1 MDDTKQSA
9 GRATSSDGRFLSRM
23 ALNDNKAGMEGLDK
37 EKINKIILEASK
49 GSRFYENE
57 LKKEQQVNQR
67 IEKMLQ
73 QKEQITEQQL
83 SKAQSQ
89 VEKLAVELERGREL
103 GYTIVHVDMDA
114 FYAAVEMRD
123 RPELRDKPMAVGS
136 MSMLSTSNYHAR
148 KFGVRAAMPGFIAK
162 KLCPSLIIVQLHFDK
177 YKAVS
182 AEVREIFADYDPNF
196 LPMSLDEAYLDI
208 TEHLEQRR
216 CWPESRR
223 TCYIS
228 TDSPSEGGSV
238 NEGDGNTSPVLF
250 EDSPP
255 LPPQKAVVFGI
266 SAEEVVKEMRFRI
279 EQRTT
284 LTASAGIAP
293 NMMLAK
299 VCSDKNKP
307 NGQYMIPPDRQAVMD
322 FIQGLPIRKVPGIGK
337 VTEKMLRALGITTC
351 AELYQQGALLTL
363 LFSETSWH
371 HFMEISL
378 GLGSTHIERDGER
391 KSMSTERTFSELSN
405 AEDQYSFCREL
416 CHDLAQD
423 LLKEELKG
431 KTVTLKLKNVNFDVK
446 TRASTVSSVV
456 STEEEIYAIAKDLL
470 KTEIDNA
477 RPQPLRLRLMGVRV
491 SGFPAQEDK
500 KPLQKSI
507 IGFLQA
513 GKQVAPTTVDNV
525 SQDTRTNSGEKD
537 SRTNAGEQDSRADT
551 SEQDSRADT
560 SEQDSRADTSEQD
573 SRADTSEQD
582 SRADTGEQDSR
593 TNTGSQDSRTNTGE
607 QDSRTN
613 MGEQESRTNTGKQ
626 DTRANTDEPEGA
638 LSFFNKKRAAREQA
652 DEQQRQ
658 SFFEKVQAQRQR
670 LLETQQARDHGDA
683 PISHRVREDEG
694 GPSSSRN
701 NRPLGQS
708 FTCPVC
714 FQKQNTTNLETFNR
728 HIDECLSGS
737 PVDEP
742 SLVPG
747 VQEGAD
753 LIVDEPTKKCLD
765 NRTCTLPRRKDLK
778 CDRTVGIVQLE
789 DISLGHCSTSLILPV
804 KHGADIVTST
814 KTVPGGTES
823 LMNITHPIRESYS
836 NNVASVKETT
846 ISQGCRITSVPSD
859 SSSKKH
865 NSTVKTGGNFEQD
878 GVNPSSGLSAGVP
891 ESKGDVGLTLG
902 EGALKSWSLKGQEDT
917 ALVCPVCNL
926 KQETTDLSLFNRHV
940 DVCLN
945 QDVIQELREERACSH
960 NSNLMTHRKCKGKPE
975 DGQKSLNSRSKIKR
989 SGSPPLHPVAKKSK
1003 APATKN
1009 TIDRFF
1015 R

>member
-49 GSRFYENE
+49 
-57 LKKEQQVNQR
+57 
-67 IEKMLQ
+67 
-73 QKEQITEQQL
+73 
-83 SKAQSQ
+83 

>member
-1 MDDTKQSA
+1 
-9 GRATSSDGRFLSRM
+9 
-23 ALNDNKAGMEGLDK
+23 
-37 EKINKIILEASK
+37 

-89 VEKLAVELERGREL
+89 VEKLAVELERGCEL
-103 GYTIVHVDMDA
+103 AYTIVHVDMDA

-136 MSMLSTSNYHAR
+136 MSML
-148 KFGVRAAMPGFIAK
+148 
-162 KLCPSLIIVQLHFDK
+162 
-177 YKAVS
+177 
-182 AEVREIFADYDPNF
+182 VREIFADYDPNF

-238 NEGDGNTSPVLF
+238 SEGDGNTSPVLF

-423 LLKEELKG
+423 LLKEGLKG

-456 STEEEIYAIAKDLL
+456 STEEEIYAIARDLL

-477 RPQPLRLRLMGVRV
+477 SPQPLRLRLMGVRV
-491 SGFPAQEDK
+491 SGFLAQEDK

-525 SQDTRTNSGEKD
+525 SQDTRTNSGEQD
-537 SRTNAGEQDSRADT
+537 SRTNTGEQDSKTDTGEQDSRADT

-560 SEQDSRADTSEQD
+560 SEQDSR
-573 SRADTSEQD
+573 
-582 SRADTGEQDSR
+582 
-593 TNTGSQDSRTNTGE
+593 TNT
-607 QDSRTN
+607 
-613 MGEQESRTNTGKQ
+613 GEQESRTNTGKQ

-683 PISHRVREDEG
+683 LISHTVREDEG

-701 NRPLGQS
+701 NRPSGQS

-747 VQEGAD
+747 MQEDAD
-753 LIVDEPTKKCLD
+753 LIVDEPTKKSLD
-765 NRTCTLPRRKDLK
+765 NSTCTLPRRKDWK
-778 CDRTVGIVQLE
+778 CNRTVGLVQLE

-823 LMNITHPIRESYS
+823 LTNITHPIRESYS

-859 SSSKKH
+859 SSSKNH

-878 GVNPSSGLSAGVP
+878 GVDPSSGLSAGVP

-960 NSNLMTHRKCKGKPE
+960 NSNLLTHRKCKGQCLPFQQNVYI
-975 DGQKSLNSRSKIKR
+975 GLCKI
-989 SGSPPLHPVAKKSK
+989 L
-1003 APATKN
+1003 
-1009 TIDRFF
+1009 FF
-1015 R
+1015 YPNLFFNYIF

>member
-9 GRATSSDGRFLSRM
+9 ERATSSDGRFLSRM

-49 GSRFYENE
+49 
-57 LKKEQQVNQR
+57 
-67 IEKMLQ
+67 
-73 QKEQITEQQL
+73 
-83 SKAQSQ
+83 
-89 VEKLAVELERGREL
+89 VEKHAVELERGREL
-103 GYTIVHVDMDA
+103 GRTIVHVDMDA

-162 KLCPSLIIVQLHFDK
+162 KLCPNLIIVQLHFDK

-223 TCYIS
+223 TFYIS

-238 NEGDGNTSPVLF
+238 NEDDGDTSPVLF

-284 LTASAGIAP
+284 LTASAGIAA

-322 FIQGLPIRKVPGIGK
+322 FIQELPIRKVPGIGK

-351 AELYQQGALLTL
+351 TELHQQGALLAL

-378 GLGSTHIERDGER
+378 GLGSTHIERDGDR

-416 CHDLAQD
+416 CHDLARD

-431 KTVTLKLKNVNFDVK
+431 KTVTLKLKHVNFDVK
-446 TRASTVSSVV
+446 TRASTVSSAV
-456 STEEEIYAIAKDLL
+456 STEEEIYAIARDLL

-477 RPQPLRLRLMGVRV
+477 SPEPLRIRLMGVRV
-491 SGFPAQEDK
+491 SGFLAQEDK

-513 GKQVAPTTVDNV
+513 GKQVASSTVDNA
-525 SQDTRTNSGEKD
+525 S
-537 SRTNAGEQDSRADT
+537 
-551 SEQDSRADT
+551 
-560 SEQDSRADTSEQD
+560 
-573 SRADTSEQD
+573 
-582 SRADTGEQDSR
+582 
-593 TNTGSQDSRTNTGE
+593 
-607 QDSRTN
+607 
-613 MGEQESRTNTGKQ
+613 Q
-626 DTRANTDEPEGA
+626 DTRANMGEQDTRAKTGEEASRTNIGEHNSGA
-638 LSFFNKKRAAREQA
+638 NTGEEDSRANTGEEDSRANTGEEDSRANTGEEDSRANTGEEDSRANTGEEDSRANTGEEDRRANTGEQKGVLSFFNKRRAEREQA

-670 LLETQQARDHGDA
+670 LLETQQAHDHGEA
-683 PISHRVREDEG
+683 PISHTVREEEG

-701 NRPLGQS
+701 NRPSGQC

-747 VQEGAD
+747 MQEGAD
-753 LIVDEPTKKCLD
+753 LIVDEPTKKSLD
-765 NRTCTLPRRKDLK
+765 NSTFTLPRRKDWK

-823 LMNITHPIRESYS
+823 LTNITHPVRESYS

-846 ISQGCRITSVPSD
+846 ISQGCQITSFPSD
-859 SSSKKH
+859 SSSKNH
-865 NSTVKTGGNFEQD
+865 NRTVETGGIPEQN
-878 GVNPSSGLSAGVP
+878 GVNPNSGLSAAVP
-891 ESKGDVGLTLG
+891 ESKGDVGMTLG
-902 EGALKSWSLKGQEDT
+902 EGAQKSCSLTWQEDT

-926 KQETTDLSLFNRHV
+926 KQDTTDLSLFNRHV

-945 QDVIQELREERACSH
+945 QDVIQELRDERACSH
-960 NSNLMTHRKCKGKPE
+960 NSNLMTHGKCKGKPE
-975 DGQKSLNSRSKIKR
+975 DGQKFLNSRSKIKR
-989 SGSPPLHPVAKKSK
+989 SGSPPLHPAAKKSK